1 MSTTM
6 RILRYELRDLARS
19 RWLAGYLLFFLACAE
34 GLYRTEG
41 SALKVLLS
49 LTDVILLLI
58 PLASA
63 VFGTIYLYSAREFV
77 ELLLSQPVG
86 RRQLFGGLYLGL
98 ALALSAAFVAGVA
111 TPFLVHGVDAPEAWA
126 TLAVL
131 CGGGVLL
138 TWIFVALA
146 FLIALRLDDR
156 MKGLATAILAW
167 LGLAVLFD
175 GGLLLLVN
183 AFQDFPLEK
192 PLLAATLANPVDLA
206 RIVLLLR
213 FDVAALMGYTG
224 AVFQQ
229 FFGSAQGALL
239 AAGAAVAWVALP
251 VLTGLRMFSRKDF

>member
-1 MSTTM
+1 VSTTM
-6 RILRYELRDLARS
+6 KILRYELSDLARS
-19 RWLAGYLLFFLACAE
+19 RWLAGYLLFFLASAE

-49 LTDVILLLI
+49 LADVVLLLI

-77 ELLLSQPVG
+77 ELLLSQPVA

-98 ALALSAAFVAGVA
+98 ALALSAAFVAGIVG
-111 TPFLVHGVDAPEAWA
+111 PFALHGMDAPGAWK

-131 CGGGVLL
+131 CLGGVLL

-167 LGLAVLFD
+167 LALAVLYD
-175 GGLLLLVN
+175 GGLLLAVN
-183 AFQDFPLEK
+183 ALSDFPVEK
-192 PLLAATLANPVDLA
+192 PLLVATLANPVDLA

-224 AVFQQ
+224 AVFQR
-229 FFGSAQGALL
+229 FFGSAEGAIA
-239 AAGAAVAWVALP
+239 AAGALALWMVVP
-251 VLTGLRMFSRKDF
+251 VLGGVRTFQRKDF

>member
-1 MSTTM
+1 MSTTAK
-6 RILRYELRDLARS
+6 ILRYELRDLARS

-111 TPFLVHGVDAPEAWA
+111 TPFLLHGVDAPEAWA

-131 CGGGVLL
+131 CAGGVLL

-146 FLIALRLDDR
+146 VLIALRLDDR

-167 LGLAVLFD
+167 LGLAVLYD

-183 AFQDFPLEK
+183 AFQAFPVEK

-229 FFGSAQGALL
+229 FFGSAQGVVAAAL
-239 AAGAAVAWVALP
+239 AATLWLALP
-251 VLTGLRMFSRKDF
+251 VLLGARLFRRKDF